1 MKEKVDESIS
11 LQTGE
16 LKKRENEKTSPVRL
30 LLNGILDENPVF
42 RLVLGTCPLL
52 AVTTSAKNAVS
63 MGLAV
68 IFVQA
73 GSEVIISLLRK
84 VIPDKVRIPA
94 FITIIAGFVTIVQM
108 LVSAYLPALN
118 ESLGIYI
125 PLIVVN
131 CIVLARAEA
140 FASKKTVIE
149 SFFDGIGMGVGF
161 TVALFLMGAIR
172 EILGNGTFF
181 EIQLPLFGTV
191 IEPMMFFILPPGGF
205 FVFGICIWMSQ
216 AFMKRFMPKK
226 DKEKSQGS
234 VSDDSPCSSCGSC
247 TACPGAAKSEG
258 GQV

>member
-1 MKEKVDESIS
+1 MSNTTAESSDVKVTAPIVKERIS
-11 LQTGE
+11 P
-16 LKKRENEKTSPVRL
+16 LKIL
-30 LLNGILDENPVF
+30 WNGIVDENPVF
-42 RLVLGTCPLL
+42 RLLLGTCPLL
-52 AVTTSAKNAVS
+52 AITTSAKNAIS

-84 VIPDKVRIPA
+84 FIPDKVRIPA

-140 FASKKTVIE
+140 YASKKSVGA

-161 TVALFLMGAIR
+161 TVALFIMASIR

-181 EIQLPLFGTV
+181 DIQLPLFGTV
-191 IEPMMFFILPPGGF
+191 IEPMLFFILPPGGF
-205 FVFGICIWMSQ
+205 FVFGICIVISQ
-216 AFMKRFMPKK
+216 ALMRRFTPKK
-226 DKEKSQGS
+226 NQNDPSSGS
-234 VSDDSPCSSCGSC
+234 ASEGGCSSCG
-247 TACPGAAKSEG
+247 ACPGCPGSTSDKG
-258 GQV
+258 GNT

>member
-1 MKEKVDESIS
+1 MSKNAVETADVKIADPIAKEKIS
-11 LQTGE
+11 P
-16 LKKRENEKTSPVRL
+16 LKIL
-30 LLNGILDENPVF
+30 WNGIMDENPVF
-42 RLVLGTCPLL
+42 RLLLGTCPLL
-52 AVTTSAKNAVS
+52 AITTSAKNAIS

-84 VIPDKVRIPA
+84 FIPDKVRIPA

-140 FASKKTVIE
+140 YASKKSVGA

-161 TVALFLMGAIR
+161 TVALFIMASIR

-181 EIQLPLFGTV
+181 DIQLPLFGTV
-191 IEPMMFFILPPGGF
+191 IEPMLFFILPPGGF
-205 FVFGICIWMSQ
+205 FVFGICIVISQ
-216 AFMKRFMPKK
+216 ALLRRLTPKK
-226 DKEKSQGS
+226 NKNDLTPDATAAEGG
-234 VSDDSPCSSCGSC
+234 CSSCGSC
-247 TACPGAAKSEG
+247 PGCPGTSTDKG
-258 GQV
+258 GNA